1 LEHITFIL
9 NLEAKGNAKEVT
21 TFIRELSVPYVA
33 QCDEPNTKSFEWYFN
48 KELNIASIHETFVD
62 SEAATLRVQNL
73 INSPVN
79 EVFQELFSVI
89 NFTVLGNANYS
100 LIKILEG
107 WGPVYFQYED
117 GFNKTIETPQ
127 K

>member
-1 LEHITFIL
+1 MEHITFIL
-9 NLEAKGNAKEVT
+9 TLEAKCNVKEVT

-79 EVFQELFSVI
+79 EVFEQLFSVI
-89 NFTVLGNANYS
+89 NFTVLGDANSS

-107 WGPVYFQYED
+107 WSPVYFQYED
-117 GFNKTIETPQ
+117 GFNKTIETPR

>member
-9 NLEAKGNAKEVT
+9 TLEAKGNAKEVT

-79 EVFQELFSVI
+79 EVFEQLFSVI
-89 NFTVLGNANYS
+89 NFTVLGDANSS

-117 GFNKTIETPQ
+117 GFNKTIETPR

>member
-1 LEHITFIL
+1 MEHITFIL
-9 NLEAKGNAKEVT
+9 TLEAKGNAKEVT

-62 SEAATLRVQNL
+62 SDAATLRVQNL
-73 INSPVN
+73 INRPVN
-79 EVFQELFSVI
+79 EVFQRLFSVI
-89 NFTVLGNANYS
+89 NFTVLGNANSS

>member
-9 NLEAKGNAKEVT
+9 TLEAKGNAKEVT

-62 SEAATLRVQNL
+62 SEAATLRVHNL

-79 EVFQELFSVI
+79 EVFQQLFSVI
-89 NFTVLGNANYS
+89 NFTVLGNANSS

>member
-1 LEHITFIL
+1 MEHITFIL
-9 NLEAKGNAKEVT
+9 TLETKGHAKEVT

-79 EVFQELFSVI
+79 EVFQQLFSVI
-89 NFTVLGNANYS
+89 NFTVLGNANSS

-107 WGPVYFQYED
+107 WGPMYFQYED
-117 GFNKTIETPQ
+117 GFNKTIETPS